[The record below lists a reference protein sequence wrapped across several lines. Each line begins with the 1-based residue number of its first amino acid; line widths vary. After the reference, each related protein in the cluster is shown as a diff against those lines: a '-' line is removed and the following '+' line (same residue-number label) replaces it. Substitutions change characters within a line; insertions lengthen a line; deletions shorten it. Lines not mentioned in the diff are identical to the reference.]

1 MTTTGAVDTV
11 NVRAAA
17 EAATDASRIDVRVVR
32 RRLGPGGRIR
42 FAFWAGPILLLA
54 VWAIGSKAGLI
65 SPAILTAPWDVAEA
79 FKEQW
84 VDHDL
89 LGNIIS
95 SLQRAALGLAFG
107 VIGGMVL
114 AVVSGLSR
122 IGESLVDG
130 PIQIKRSVP
139 TLALIPLFIA
149 WFGIGQEM
157 KIVTIALI
165 SMVPIYINT
174 HNGLRSIDD
183 KYAELAETIG
193 IGRTEFIRHVV
204 LPGAL
209 PGFLLGMRFAVTSAL
224 LGLVVVEQYNATSG
238 VGHMMTLAE
247 QYGET
252 DVLVVGLVIYGVFG
266 FLADTAVRLT
276 ERKVLAWRHTL
287 EG

>member
-1 MTTTGAVDTV
+1 MTLTLQAPPARG
-11 NVRAAA
+11 
-17 EAATDASRIDVRVVR
+17 TDRVLR
-32 RRLGPGGRIR
+32 RRLGPGRRRR
-42 FAFWAGPILLLA
+42 FTFWIGPALLLA
-54 VWAIGSKAGLI
+54 VWSIGSKAGFI
-65 SPAILTAPWDVAEA
+65 SPSVLTAPWDVAIA
-79 FKEQW
+79 LKTQW
-84 VDHDL
+84 TEHDL
-89 LGNIIS
+89 LGDILA
-95 SLQRAALGLAFG
+95 SLGRAGAGLALGVL
-107 VIGGMVL
+107 GGTVL
-114 AVVSGLSR
+114 AVLSGLWR
-122 IGESLVDG
+122 IGETLIDG

-165 SMVPIYINT
+165 SMIPVYVNT
-174 HNGLRSIDD
+174 HNGLRSIDG

-193 IGRTEFIRHVV
+193 IGRAEFIRHIV

-247 QYGET
+247 EYGQT
-252 DVLVVGLVIYGVFG
+252 DVLVVGLVIYGIFG
-266 FLADTAVRLT
+266 FLADTAVRRT
-276 ERKVLAWRHTL
+276 ERKVLAWRRTL

>member
-1 MTTTGAVDTV
+1 MTLVVETPAEVDAKV
-11 NVRAAA
+11 
-17 EAATDASRIDVRVVR
+17 DARVVR
-32 RRLGPGGRIR
+32 RRLGPGRRIR
-42 FAFWAGPILLLA
+42 FAFWVGPVALLA
-54 VWAIGSKAGLI
+54 VWAAGSKGGLI
-65 SPAILTAPWDVAEA
+65 SPTVLTAPWDVVAA
-79 FKEQW
+79 FKDQW
-84 VDHDL
+84 TGHDL
-89 LGNIIS
+89 LGNIVS
-95 SLQRAALGLAFG
+95 SLERAATGLAFG
-107 VIGGMVL
+107 VLGGTVL

-165 SMVPIYINT
+165 SMIPIYVNT
-174 HNGLRSIDD
+174 HNGLRSIDG

-193 IGRTEFIRHVV
+193 IGRGEFVRHIV

-238 VGHMMTLAE
+238 IGHMITLAE
-247 QYGET
+247 QYGQT

-276 ERKVLAWRHTL
+276 ERRALAWRRTL
-287 EG
+287 DN